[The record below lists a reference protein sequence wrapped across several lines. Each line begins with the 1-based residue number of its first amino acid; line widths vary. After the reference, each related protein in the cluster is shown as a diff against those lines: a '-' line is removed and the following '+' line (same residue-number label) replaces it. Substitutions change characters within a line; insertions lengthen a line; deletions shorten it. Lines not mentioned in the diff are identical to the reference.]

1 MLIKPIHSTDGS
13 GTLTYLLID
22 EPTKT
27 AAIIDP
33 NREDVEVL
41 LSEVSKLQLHLSTI
55 IDTHTHADH
64 VSGAKLL
71 KERTGA
77 TVVMHANAKEK
88 YKVVHLG
95 DAFGIGD
102 ILRENVKVKVDRYVN
117 DGDTI
122 TFGNTSLK
130 ALYTPG
136 HTDDHISLLGE
147 GRIFTG
153 DLLLIGQAG
162 RSDLPS
168 GNTAEQYDTL
178 FNVIMKLPPETIIHP
193 GHDYEGHDSTTLE
206 VEKQNNPFLA
216 ERSKAEYVEF
226 VKEFFPPM
234 VDSEGGSVVLQCGT
248 QRIASNNEGFTN
260 ITASE
265 LKRMISN
272 TKDLVILDVRQ
283 PMELLAFGAI
293 EGVINVPVGDLLY
306 GKQAIESLKQKQVVV
321 VCQTGGRSI
330 EAAHYLSTHGCKTV
344 YNLAGGTL
352 GWMRDGY
359 PVKRSLKREKAL

>member
-1 MLIKPIHSTDGS
+1 MLIKPIHSTDGT

-22 EPTKT
+22 EPTKA

-33 NREDVEVL
+33 NREDVERIL
-41 LSEVSKLQLHLSTI
+41 AEISALQVTLSTI

-71 KERTGA
+71 HEHTGA
-77 TVVMHANAKEK
+77 PVIMHATAKEK
-88 YKVVHLG
+88 YKVVDLG

-102 ILRENVKVKVDRYVN
+102 ILRENVKVSVDRYVT
-117 DGDTI
+117 DTDTI
-122 TFGNTSLK
+122 AFGNSTLAVIYS
-130 ALYTPG
+130 PG
-136 HTDDHISLLGE
+136 HTNDHICLYGDGHL
-147 GRIFTG
+147 FTG

-178 FNVIMKLPPETIIHP
+178 FNVIMKLPAETIIHP

-206 VEKQNNPFLA
+206 AEKQNNPFLA
-216 ERSKAEYVEF
+216 PRTKAEYIEF
-226 VKEFFPPM
+226 VKDFFPPM
-234 VDSEGGSVVLQCGT
+234 ADSEGGAVVLQCGA
-248 QRIASNNEGFTN
+248 QRVSTDHESFSN
-260 ITASE
+260 ITAAE
-265 LKRMISN
+265 LKRMIPA

-293 EGVINVPVGDLLY
+293 EGVVNVPVGDLLY
-306 GKQAIESLKQKQVVV
+306 GKQSIESLKQKPVVV

-344 YNLAGGTL
+344 YNLVGGTL